1 MVSLVHNS
9 CQHVGPSRFW
19 LEFATINQPDATG
32 YFLMTDEFWEG
43 ELLIGF
49 AFALFH
55 GRSGDNQ
62 LHRHYATQCAYG
74 DTAAVEVEWENGTID
89 RARWHHIPSES
100 LHRIRATSS
109 TVRMLY
115 YEPTMLN
122 SLSVEDLFEKITIA
136 DWKEADWSTY
146 FKMPDAVDPRVRQA
160 LEQLRA
166 DVGISISATSMAR
179 SVGLSRNRLMELFSA
194 EIGVPVRRY
203 ILWHRIKLAAT
214 EIARGANLTTAAH
227 AAGFADSAHFAR
239 TMKAM
244 FGVTATKGLNK
255 LQIRLQ

>member
-1 MVSLVHNS
+1 
-9 CQHVGPSRFW
+9 
-19 LEFATINQPDATG
+19 
-32 YFLMTDEFWEG
+32 MTDEFWEG
-43 ELLIGF
+43 QLIIGF

-62 LHRHYATQCAYG
+62 LHRHYATQFAYG
-74 DTAAVEVEWENGTID
+74 DTAAVEVEWENGTVD
-89 RARWHHIPSES
+89 RARRHYIPSES

-115 YEPTMLN
+115 CEPTILN
-122 SLSVEDLFEKITIA
+122 SLSAEDLFDKMTIA
-136 DWKEADWSTY
+136 NWQETDWSTY
-146 FKMPDAVDPRVRQA
+146 FKIPDAVDPRVRQA
-160 LEQLRA
+160 LEQLRSNV
-166 DVGISISATSMAR
+166 DISISATSMAR

-214 EIARGANLTTAAH
+214 EIGRGANLTIAAH

-239 TMKAM
+239 TMKDM
-244 FGVTATKGLNK
+244 FGVTATKGLHR